1 MPSIQSVALTGVEG
15 TLVNVEADL
24 AFALPQ
30 FSVVGLPDVAVKESK
45 DRIRAAFR
53 ASNLPFYHGRIT
65 VNLAPADVRKQGPA
79 FDLPIAAALLQA
91 QELVPAD
98 AFDRCLMLGE
108 LSLEGVVRPVRGALA
123 AALLAKKLGCD
134 GLFVPTGNA
143 AEAAAVPGI
152 RIWPVRTLD
161 DLAAQARDPSLRMP
175 YVSTEKLAISPHS
188 AGDLSDIAGHRQAKR
203 GLEIAAAGGHNVLFS
218 GPPGSGKTLLARA
231 LPGLLPPL
239 STEEAIETT
248 LVSSAAGLLL
258 NGAGLAR
265 TRPFRHPHHSSSPT
279 SLVGGGTQ
287 PRPGEA
293 SLAHRGVLF
302 LDELPEFSRAALEQL
317 RQPMEDGEVVVAR
330 AAGSVRF
337 PARFSL
343 CAAMNPCPCGHLGD
357 PKKPCLCPP
366 GRAEAYARR
375 VSGPLLD
382 RFDLVIRVLNQ
393 DAGVL
398 LRRTAEES
406 SAAVRERVC
415 RARARQTERFE
426 GTRTRTNADMTPPDV
441 ERWCRLSESAIQLLE
456 RATQTH
462 GLSARACARIRKT
475 ARTIADLSGATDV
488 EDAHVAEALQYR
500 LP

>member
-1 MPSIQSVALTGVEG
+1 MPSVRSVALTGVEG
-15 TLVNVEADL
+15 TLVTVEADL

-30 FSVVGLPDVAVKESK
+30 FSVVGLPDAAVKEAK

-53 ASNLPFYHGRIT
+53 ASNLPFFHGRIT

-79 FDLPIAAALLQA
+79 FDLPIAAALLQT
-91 QELVPAD
+91 QELVPKD
-98 AFDRCLMLGE
+98 AFEGCLMMGE
-108 LSLEGVVRPVRGALA
+108 LSLEGAVRPVRGALA
-123 AALLAKKLGCD
+123 AALLAKRIGAR
-134 GLFVPTGNA
+134 GLYVPHGNA
-143 AEAAAVPGI
+143 AEASAVPGVS
-152 RIWPVRTLD
+152 IWPIHSLTELVE
-161 DLAAQARDPSLRMP
+161 QARDTTKHASYVTEPSPITTHRP
-175 YVSTEKLAISPHS
+175 DS
-188 AGDLSDIAGHRQAKR
+188 DLTDIAGHRHAKR

-231 LPGLLPPL
+231 LPGILPPL
-239 STEEAIETT
+239 SIDEAIETT
-248 LVSSAAGLLL
+248 LISSAAGLLPE
-258 NGAGLAR
+258 GAGLTH

-302 LDELPEFSRAALEQL
+302 LDELPEFSRTSLEQL
-317 RQPMEDGEVVVAR
+317 RQPMEDGEVIVAR
-330 AAGSVRF
+330 ASGSVRF

-343 CAAMNPCPCGHLGD
+343 CAAMNPCPCGHAGD
-357 PKKPCLCPP
+357 PKKPCICPP
-366 GRAEAYARR
+366 GRAETYARR
-375 VSGPLLD
+375 ISGPLLD

-393 DAGVL
+393 DPGTI
-398 LRRTAEES
+398 LRRTPEES
-406 SAAVRERVC
+406 SEAVRERVC
-415 RARARQTERFE
+415 AARARQLARFA
-426 GTRTRTNADMTPPDV
+426 GTKTITNAEMAPPDL

-456 RATQTH
+456 RAAHAH

-475 ARTIADLSGATDV
+475 ARTVADLSCSDHV